1 MPKLILNKNIS
12 IRFFFREILYSLFLS
27 ASGIYIYRYLAI
39 SLDDLYLT
47 SLSGICNLAKSPTL
61 LESSINLKLLLITL
75 HYLRHGATFGFE
87 RAKFRFHSPCPR
99 DHDPLAAYR
108 YTQWL
113 RKVLERSLRM
123 TIKIRIS
130 SSKALKK
137 NSVVIATRHGFR
149 DYT

>member
-1 MPKLILNKNIS
+1 MKIS
-12 IRFFFREILYSLFLS
+12 RSSEILFSRNSLLFIPFSIWYIHLS
-27 ASGIYIYRYLAI
+27 IPSYISGR
-39 SLDDLYLT
+39 LYLT
-47 SLSGICNLAKSPTL
+47 SLSGICNLAKSPIYPTL

-137 NSVVIATRHGFR
+137 IV
-149 DYT
+149 